1 MYSIS
6 IPTPP
11 TLEPYTQIGFV
22 TTWENTL
29 LLVYWASDINQVLLL
44 NGSKGWFMQPNG
56 RIIDSLAELLN
67 VPARDI
73 QLGRVFFMKHT
84 EIEVPKDADVWEIY
98 DHTWARYAEK
108 KVSLQCT
115 LQLRNASFLA
125 THAPLRP
132 SPLRIAS
139 LKVGPPGARVPL
151 VSPLGPPGLT
161 KPVSPVTPTT
171 PQLPSLSRPLE
182 DPFPHA
188 PIEHLEIL
196 SPAKLNFADYELA
209 RPWV

>member
-29 LLVYWASDINQVLLL
+29 LLVYWASEINQVLLL
-44 NGSKGWFMQPNG
+44 NASKGWFIQPNG

-67 VPARDI
+67 VPAADI
-73 QLGRVFFMKHT
+73 QLGRLFLMKDK
-84 EIEVPKDADVWEIY
+84 EIEVPKDADIWEIY

-108 KVSLQCT
+108 GATLQCT

-132 SPLRIAS
+132 SPLRIES
-139 LKVGPPGARVPL
+139 LKVGPSSRGGPISRIPL
-151 VSPLGPPGLT
+151 TTTAPPGLT
-161 KPVSPVTPTT
+161 RPAPTT

-182 DPFPHA
+182 DPFPYA
-188 PIEHLEIL
+188 PIEHMEIL
-196 SPAKLNFADYELA
+196 SPAKLNLAEYDLA
-209 RPWV
+209 RPWI